1 MKKIVF
7 TFIPFFPSKKTFY
20 KYVSSIRKEGF
31 NSIEICLSN
40 SPFLDGKTIS
50 NAFSKVKKNSLSTN
64 DFEKVFIFLKK
75 EKFKKVF
82 LVFDSSY
89 LLKRKFLNLINRKKF
104 SSFFYI
110 IPDIDKNDN
119 FYKKNKRKIF
129 LLISYKNIK
138 NYINKNGLFY
148 VMNSTKT
155 GEENINY
162 KNKIYEKKRK
172 KKSSF
177 LIGFGI
183 SKIKTI
189 NYFNKFFDF
198 IIIGTRIIKTMNKK
212 KKFISYIKNVKN
224 KINKNRK

>member
-7 TFIPFFPSKKTFY
+7 TFIPFFPNKKTFY
-20 KYVSSIRKEGF
+20 NYISLIKKKGF
-31 NSIEICLSN
+31 INIEICLSS

-50 NAFSKVKKNSLSTN
+50 NAFNKAKKNGLNT
-64 DFEKVFIFLKK
+64 DEFEEIFIFLKRK
-75 EKFKKVF
+75 NFKKVF
-82 LVFDSSY
+82 LVFSSSF
-89 LLKRKFLNLINRKKF
+89 LLKKKFLNIIKKKEF

-129 LLISYKNIK
+129 LLIKNKNIK

-148 VMNSTKT
+148 VMNSIKT
-155 GEENINY
+155 GKKNINY
-162 KNKIYEKKRK
+162 KNKIYKKKRK
-172 KKSSF
+172 KKSFF

-189 NYFNKFFDF
+189 NYFNKFFDY
-198 IIIGTRIIKTMNKK
+198 IIIGTRIIKTMNKE
-212 KKFISYIKNVKN
+212 KKFVNYIENVKN
-224 KINKNRK
+224 KVNKNR